1 MHWRLRYGFHTVV
14 DETLFQFFWQPFLV
28 QTDAYERGVG
38 AILSQQD
45 ENGKDHSVAFF
56 TQKLLPQEEP
66 YEMVKKECLVI

>member
-1 MHWRLRYGFHTVV
+1 M
-14 DETLFQFFWQPFLV
+14 
-28 QTDAYERGVG
+28 G